1 MSAQASQQCHHCD
14 AETDCKHNQH
24 VNQIEQ
30 CVFHV
35 QQMWPPRCSRRT
47 LDYHVTGAGGIMPI
61 AKGLPP
67 TETVAATVFVA
78 VSITETVSE
87 SSFAT

>member
-1 MSAQASQQCHHCD
+1 MSAQARQQCHHCD

-47 LDYHVTGAGGIMPI
+47 LDYLVMGAGRIMPI
-61 AKGLPP
+61 AKGWSP

-78 VSITETVSE
+78 VSITETVPE